1 MFSYQFIIYLF
12 IYYRF
17 NICIFFTDKGKM
29 DQMLQETTN
38 LRQMTNQV
46 AYKTFNTSGFG
57 QRSFPKGPKVNVVYF

>member
-1 MFSYQFIIYLF
+1 
-12 IYYRF
+12 
-17 NICIFFTDKGKM
+17 M

-57 QRSFPKGPKVNVVYF
+57 QRSFPKGPKVTVVDF